1 MTDNTPIK
9 ESFGGNVVKSE
20 RRTLVEAMR
29 VCLLEK
35 YACFNG
41 RASRSEFWYFTLGCF
56 LLGIAVTIVGG
67 ILAAV
72 AGKVGGV
79 LMGILLTVTVLG
91 LIVPSFAVQARR
103 LHDINQTGWLV
114 LAGVAINILAGLGT
128 IFYIVI
134 GVLPPVDADN
144 RYND

>member
-79 LMGILLTVTVLG
+79 LMGILLAVTFLG

-114 LAGVAINILAGLGT
+114 LVGVALNILAGLGT

>member
-56 LLGIAVTIVGG
+56 LLGIAVSIVGG

-72 AGKVGGV
+72 AGKAGV
-79 LMGILLTVTVLG
+79 ILMVILLTVTFLG

-114 LAGVAINILAGLGT
+114 LVGVALNILAGLGT